1 MTPPTHA
8 RDWMQV
14 TGNLTLGAGWFV
26 AKDQCTD
33 RQRSSEAAA
42 DAGRGDG
49 VVIAGD
55 PNPIAPA
62 LEFHKRRSIGRS
74 DAS

>member
-1 MTPPTHA
+1 VTPPTHA

-14 TGNLTLGAGWFV
+14 TGNLTLGAGGFV
-26 AKDQCTD
+26 SKDQRTD
-33 RQRSSEAAA
+33 RERSSEAAA
-42 DAGRGDG
+42 DAGGGDG

-62 LEFHKRRSIGRS
+62 LKFHKRRSIGRS